1 MIKGDGCLNKLKNFI
16 KDTSG
21 DAVVEAT
28 ILFPVL
34 IMIFAGLV
42 LLSMYL
48 PTRAVLQQATQ
59 YAATAIATEKS
70 DTWIFFDEN
79 NMEYYFE
86 KDKSRLDNVYI
97 TLIKSIL
104 LNDDKQKSKTIVENI
119 ENSKISTTSGDL
131 KIEFGII
138 NYIIYKEIIV
148 TATRTIPSVVNLSF
162 VGFPREIP
170 ITVTSIAVVQNG
182 DEFVRNMDIAVDLTK
197 YIDDK
202 YNISEVFSGVT
213 DFLDKF
219 KSVFGW
225 E

>member
-59 YAATAIATEKS
+59 YAATVIATEKS

-86 KDKSRLDNVYI
+86 KDKSKLDNVYI

-148 TATRTIPSVVNLSF
+148 TATRSIPSVVNLSF
-162 VGFPREIP
+162 VGFPKEIP
-170 ITVTSIAVVQNG
+170 ITVTSTAVVQNG

-202 YNISEVFSGVT
+202 YNISEVFRGVT

-219 KSVFGW
+219 KSVLGW

>member
-162 VGFPREIP
+162 VGFPKEIP